1 MGIWISETEG
11 AKFWLSIITELQ
23 TRGVSDIFIACVDG
37 LEGFPEEIEAVY
49 PKTQVQLCLVH
60 LLRHSVN
67 YVSYKERKEA
77 AADLKLIYSA
87 ATLEEAEN
95 QLLEFVEK
103 WETRYPVVAR
113 SWQSNWGRI
122 VPMFQFT
129 PEIRRAVY
137 TTNAIESLNF
147 SLRKTIKNRA
157 LFPNDEAVYKILY
170 LALRNI
176 AKKWTMPIPNWSGA
190 MNQFAILFE
199 GRVPMSGFGT
209 DSFTQI
215 I

>member
-1 MGIWISETEG
+1 MIEESRVGRELINGTEI
-11 AKFWLSIITELQ
+11 ANNDNCRMKIRHEREKYLILS
-23 TRGVSDIFIACVDG
+23 
-37 LEGFPEEIEAVY
+37 
-49 PKTQVQLCLVH
+49 
-60 LLRHSVN
+60 
-67 YVSYKERKEA
+67 
-77 AADLKLIYSA
+77 
-87 ATLEEAEN
+87 
-95 QLLEFVEK
+95 
-103 WETRYPVVAR
+103 
-113 SWQSNWGRI
+113 
-122 VPMFQFT
+122 
-129 PEIRRAVY
+129 

-147 SLRKTIKNRA
+147 SLRKIIKNRA

-190 MNQFAILFE
+190 MNQFAIIFE